1 MAEVTSPISPS
12 ELPREFHGPLVNE
25 DSIGFQFDRRRRRQE
40 GMKRKKRRPSSF
52 HMNKSESASI
62 ADHVLQSISKSNV
75 EAETQQV
82 ESKKE
87 NPNEI
92 VTTPIAEKLMS
103 IVRDVL
109 NESLIEI
116 SAQIDFQSDDTEKVS
131 NDVLENITAEH
142 IQRLLIEM
150 QQQDEV
156 RQILTERINCIKNE
170 QDDWKNYEKGLAD
183 QAQTQKDELEKPIDL
198 VSLEKDILPEY
209 QQLLSSNLDCEK
221 LLKELDEKRSK
232 LSFELKKLRDET
244 LSMATEI
251 IPQCEEIQDQFESCV
266 GNLPS
271 TTTAKELMQNILDE
285 SSQIQ

>member
-1 MAEVTSPISPS
+1 MTSKNLAIDALLVSAMNDDDPGKGQYGM
-12 ELPREFHGPLVNE
+12 ERNDMVRLPREFHGPLVNE

-183 QAQTQKDELEKPIDL
+183 QAQTQKDELEKF
-198 VSLEKDILPEY
+198 VTFY
-209 QQLLSSNLDCEK
+209 
-221 LLKELDEKRSK
+221 LKE
-232 LSFELKKLRDET
+232 
-244 LSMATEI
+244 
-251 IPQCEEIQDQFESCV
+251 ESTSV
-266 GNLPS
+266 RIDVIS
-271 TTTAKELMQNILDE
+271 Y
-285 SSQIQ
+285 